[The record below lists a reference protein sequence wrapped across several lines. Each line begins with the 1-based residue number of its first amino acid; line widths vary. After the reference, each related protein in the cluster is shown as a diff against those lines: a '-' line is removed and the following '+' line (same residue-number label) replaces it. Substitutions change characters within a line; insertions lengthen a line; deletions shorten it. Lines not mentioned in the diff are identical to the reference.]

1 MRRWS
6 IDEGL
11 LPENCDVTFRTPTL
25 WHDYRWYVLGVLLVL
40 ALQTALIATLLMQR
54 KRRRQAEIEAGNR
67 RVELTRASRLALAGE
82 LAASI
87 AHEINQPLG
96 AILANTGA
104 AKELLARSPVDLEE
118 IGNIVADIHKADL
131 RAGEVIRRVR
141 ALVTKTDVER
151 QATDINDL
159 VEETLALLEGEAL
172 RRGVTIKSVYGANLP
187 LVPADR
193 IQLQQALL
201 NLAVNGMDAMADT
214 DVARRQLVVTTGR
227 IESDAV
233 QISVTDAGPGFREEE
248 LPRLFDSFFTTK
260 PHGIGLGLSISRSIV
275 EAHAG
280 VLRAENRAGGGAV
293 FRMVLP
299 VVDSSAPPSGVAQD
313 GHP

>member
-1 MRRWS
+1 
-6 IDEGL
+6 
-11 LPENCDVTFRTPTL
+11 
-25 WHDYRWYVLGVLLVL
+25 
-40 ALQTALIATLLMQR
+40 
-54 KRRRQAEIEAGNR
+54 
-67 RVELTRASRLALAGE
+67 
-82 LAASI
+82 
-87 AHEINQPLG
+87 
-96 AILANTGA
+96 
-104 AKELLARSPVDLEE
+104 
-118 IGNIVADIHKADL
+118 
-131 RAGEVIRRVR
+131 
-141 ALVTKTDVER
+141 
-151 QATDINDL
+151 
-159 VEETLALLEGEAL
+159 
-172 RRGVTIKSVYGANLP
+172 VTIKSVYGANLP

-299 VVDSSAPPSGVAQD
+299 VVDSSAPPSRVAQD